1 MYRDEKGIGLELAR
15 EGQERKA
22 VSLAEIRDAGQ
33 TVRMA
38 AQSLLVADPVSGT
51 IWQVDWREVPEQP
64 QGLSATIRP
73 WRKEMPGVIGLAL
86 APDAVFAASASQVI
100 RLTRDGQSV
109 AWTSAETYR
118 GIRRLAAAA
127 DHVYVCDETAGVVDQ
142 LDANTGRRLARL
154 DKLHSPHAVAADLNA
169 VYIAENGRSRVLIAT
184 TTLWRPQIP
193 VLAREQ
199 PDSPVVAARL
209 PVPPTDARISVN
221 VYDQN
226 DLTVRQ
232 LICAADGR
240 QPVVWDGRDY
250 LGNWVQPGRYRFHG
264 IRVPKLSLRY
274 VGSIGN
280 AGQPP
285 YRTADGR
292 GSWGGVWGNVMDVC
306 AVDDSPDSDI
316 LVLWA
321 FEEGEGGLI
330 RMSQDGEVRW
340 KQHIQWWT
348 QGQATA
354 VCSDGRHAYIV
365 SSSAKDAPGDSKEP
379 FWLKPHR
386 PLLWRV
392 DVQTGAYQ
400 WYDPREQQ
408 NAPMFGEYA
417 AGDAAS
423 DVAVHEGRLYITS
436 PAQGGV
442 FVVDAASGRLI
453 SHWRHARRQRRDVG
467 SPGPLAGRIGHRDCR
482 IESGH
487 GCQDPCAV

>member
-1 MYRDEKGIGLELAR
+1 M
-15 EGQERKA
+15 
-22 VSLAEIRDAGQ
+22 V
-33 TVRMA
+33 
-38 AQSLLVADPVSGT
+38 
-51 IWQVDWREVPEQP
+51 
-64 QGLSATIRP
+64 
-73 WRKEMPGVIGLAL
+73 GLAL
-86 APDAVFAASASQVI
+86 TPDAVFAATATQVV
-100 RLTRDGQSV
+100 RLSRDGQTV
-109 AWTSAETYR
+109 VWTSPKPIAGFVGWRPRRSMSTCVTK
-118 GIRRLAAAA
+118 RRL
-127 DHVYVCDETAGVVDQ
+127 VDQ
-142 LDANTGRRLARL
+142 LDAGTGQRLARL
-154 DKLHSPHAVAADLNA
+154 DGLQSPHAVAADLNA
-169 VYIAENGRSRVLIAT
+169 VYIAENGRGRVLIAT

-199 PDSPVVAARL
+199 PDSPIVAARL

-232 LICAADGR
+232 LACAADGR

-264 IRVPKLSLRY
+264 IRVPQLSLRY

-306 AVDDSPDSDI
+306 PVDDSPDSDI

-354 VCSDGRHAYIV
+354 VCSDGRSAYVV
-365 SSSAKDAPGDSKEP
+365 SSSAKDAPGDSNEP
-379 FWLKPHR
+379 FWKKPHR

-400 WYDPREQQ
+400 WYDPRDQQ

-417 AGDAAS
+417 PGDAAS
-423 DVAVHEGRLYITS
+423 DAAVHEGRLYITS
-436 PAQGGV
+436 PAQGRL
-442 FVVDAASGRLI
+442 FVVDAAGGKLISQWPHARVSGVAWDRQGRLLVGLGTEI
-453 SHWRHARRQRRDVG
+453 AELDPDTGTKHRTLCDLGAPVWDIDVAPQECWRRASGDSASRSSCWTRRAANCSRWAGAAAGPHTPSSSRPTC
-467 SPGPLAGRIGHRDCR
+467 STPPG
-482 IESGH
+482 
-487 GCQDPCAV
+487 CA